1 MRRRRVG
8 KFKSLDEDYS
18 IQEEE
23 EEEHFDPEKAVGKLL
38 GKQKKPTKKKKTT
51 TSKKEKHE
59 QDDEESSVSQIL
71 EIRDGDEQM
80 REHIRPDFLRRWD
93 GISNELELY
102 EEELQDMSP
111 MFQVY
116 WPVKCRNMKAVVFL

>member
-38 GKQKKPTKKKKTT
+38 GKQKKPTKKKENYHFKKGKT
-51 TSKKEKHE
+51 
-59 QDDEESSVSQIL
+59 
-71 EIRDGDEQM
+71 
-80 REHIRPDFLRRWD
+80 
-93 GISNELELY
+93 
-102 EEELQDMSP
+102 
-111 MFQVY
+111 
-116 WPVKCRNMKAVVFL
+116 